1 MTPLYNSH
9 AHAGFWTLLWSINNG
24 SLFLIYNL
32 IVQFLLLHN
41 FFKKN
46 LKSFLSFKS
55 PLLPLYLGSLHF
67 SPLFWH
73 LNHSLSKVSFSSSS
87 FSNLVLE
94 WFEMQI
100 SSEFFPLSPSRPSF
114 FLISNSKFLSMVH
127 KSVRTNVVAYLTSVI
142 SCSFLTDTRELEAS

>member
-1 MTPLYNSH
+1 MHMLVSELYCDPLTMALFS
-9 AHAGFWTLLWSINNG
+9 WSITLLFHFCYFII
-24 SLFLIYNL
+24 FLKI
-32 IVQFLLLHN
+32 
-41 FFKKN
+41 

-73 LNHSLSKVSFSSSS
+73 LNHSLSRVSFSSSS